1 MSLKIKNIPVLS
13 GETAERFVRE
23 AEETERNPHKRVL
36 RMAFEDVE
44 RILERSSSY
53 LKTHGGKSPFAK

>member
-1 MSLKIKNIPVLS
+1 MSLKIKGIPVLS

-23 AEETERNPHKRVL
+23 AEKTERNHHKKDL
-36 RMAFEDVE
+36 RMSFEDVE